1 MKKYVVFALS
11 FTLLF
16 PTTSFSAPKKPAA
29 KVVVK
34 KPVPKKT
41 VANKPVVKKVVSK
54 IPKPTKTWID
64 EGDSCDS
71 AVTTTAKGYPKGMN
85 LTVWLKC
92 DEQTGTYV
100 VAPTTTPT
108 PAPTATKPSNLNRNS
123 AITPATEL
131 TTLNVC
137 KTKDLSTRSSGN
149 NGFPRPQG
157 VISGA
162 VTPKILFIP
171 LNFPD
176 VPSFSDADLIRVQE
190 TLKEVQE
197 FYKKTSYGLVR
208 IEYQILEKSKWPTMD
223 KSAASYGLI
232 NPRPQQNNTEAL
244 KEILAKVDS
253 SINFDLYDGVTIET
267 VRHPGGGVGQAFLGQ
282 IFPTRNGSAKGVS
295 LETAMAAGS
304 FHTLAHELGH
314 TLFGL
319 EDLYVF
325 LNEQRPSVSGG
336 PTPAGSWDMMSNSS
350 REFFGWSK
358 FLNGWLEDQQVR
370 CLSNQVNSVHYL
382 ESLEIPS
389 PAPKLILI
397 NLQEGVT
404 ISVEVRQLDGSSSRG
419 VLVYKIDSSINHGDG
434 PITAQRDLLEE
445 GKSLLI
451 DGWKV
456 TALEEG
462 TEGILIKVEKVS

>member
-1 MKKYVVFALS
+1 MNKYIVFALS
-11 FTLLF
+11 LTLLI
-16 PTTSFSAPKKPAA
+16 PAPSFSAPKKPVPKTVA
-29 KVVVK
+29 K
-34 KPVPKKT
+34 KPVAK
-41 VANKPVVKKVVSK
+41 KPVLKKVVSK

-197 FYKKTSYGLVR
+197 FYKKTSYDLVR

-223 KSAASYGLI
+223 KSAESYGLI

-244 KEILAKVDS
+244 KEILTKVDP
-253 SINFDLYDGVTIET
+253 SINFDIYDGVTIET
-267 VRHPGGGVGQAFLGQ
+267 VRHPGGGVGQAFIGQ

-404 ISVEVRQLDGSSSRG
+404 ISVEVRQLDGSASRG
-419 VLVYKIDSSINHGDG
+419 VLVYKIDSRINHGDG
-434 PITAQRDLLEE
+434 PITAQSDLLYE

-451 DGWKV
+451 DGWRV

-462 TEGILIKVEKVS
+462 TEGMLIKVERVS

>member
-41 VANKPVVKKVVSK
+41 VAKKPVVKKVVSK

-197 FYKKTSYGLVR
+197 FYKKTSYGFVR

-223 KSAASYGLI
+223 KSAESYGLI

-244 KEILAKVDS
+244 KEILTKVDS

-325 LNEQRPSVSGG
+325 INEQRPSVSGG
-336 PTPAGSWDMMSNSS
+336 PIPAGSWDMMSNSS

-370 CLSNQVNSVHYL
+370 CLSNQVISVHYL

-404 ISVEVRQLDGSSSRG
+404 ISVEVRQLDGSASRG

-451 DGWKV
+451 DGWRV

-462 TEGILIKVEKVS
+462 TEGILIKVEKVI

>member
-1 MKKYVVFALS
+1 MKKYIVFALS
-11 FTLLF
+11 LTLLI
-16 PTTSFSAPKKPAA
+16 PAPSFSAPKKPVPKTVA
-29 KVVVK
+29 K
-34 KPVPKKT
+34 KPVAK
-41 VANKPVVKKVVSK
+41 KPVLKKVVSK

-208 IEYQILEKSKWPTMD
+208 IEYEILEKSKWPTMD
-223 KSAASYGLI
+223 KSAESYGLI

-325 LNEQRPSVSGG
+325 INEQRPSVSGG
-336 PTPAGSWDMMSNSS
+336 PIPAGSWDMMSNSS

-358 FLNGWLEDQQVR
+358 FLNGWLEDQEVR

-404 ISVEVRQLDGSSSRG
+404 ISVEVRQFDSSASRG
-419 VLVYKIDSSINHGDG
+419 VLVYKIDSRINHGDG
-434 PITAQRDLLEE
+434 PITAQSDLLYE

-451 DGWKV
+451 DGWRV

-462 TEGILIKVEKVS
+462 TEGMLIKVERVS

>member
-137 KTKDLSTRSSGN
+137 KTKDLSTRSSGT

-162 VTPKILFIP
+162 MTPKILFIP

-223 KSAASYGLI
+223 KSAESYGLI

-404 ISVEVRQLDGSSSRG
+404 ISVEVRQLDGSASRG
-419 VLVYKIDSSINHGDG
+419 VLVYKIDSRINHGDG
-434 PITAQRDLLEE
+434 PITAQRDLLDE